1 MQFDTAQYVRSH
13 GKPPKGRGSWAFEFD
28 TWIDSE
34 GVDHF
39 EAHFETAEPETVLVF
54 SPGSML
60 LTEAKA
66 WFKREHGK
74 RVAPS
79 TYVEVMP

>member
-1 MQFDTAQYVRSH
+1 MKFETTQYVRSH
-13 GKPPKGRGSWAFEFD
+13 GKQPKGRGSWAFEFD
-28 TWIDSE
+28 TWIDAA

-39 EAHFETAEPETVLVF
+39 ETAVEPETVMVF

-60 LTEAKA
+60 LTEAKG
-66 WFKREHGK
+66 WFKREHGA
-74 RVAPS
+74 RVAAS